1 MKKTILKISM
11 LFFALVLVTSCGSDD
26 DGPAEAA
33 PVKFRALI
41 AGQNVRTDVV
51 TATLS
56 NNGGRLSINVVTDFG
71 PLTMTVGSS
80 AVDAPAVAVQDYII
94 DETGTAQISINSLDA
109 NFSSSPELGGSIT
122 ISEINMEE
130 MTVFGSFGAIL
141 ANTLDDTDTIAITNG
156 ALFNV
161 NFTVQ

>member
-1 MKKTILKISM
+1 MKKTFLKISM
-11 LFFALVLVTSCGSDD
+11 LFFALVLVTSCSSDD

-41 AGQNVRTDVV
+41 GGENVRTDNV

-56 NNGGRLSINVVTDFG
+56 NNGGRLSINVATDLG
-71 PLTMTVGSS
+71 PLTMTIGSS
-80 AVDAPAVAVQDYII
+80 AVDAPVVAVQTYAI
-94 DETGTAQISINSLDA
+94 DETGTFQVAINSLDA
-109 NFSSSPELGGSIT
+109 NYISSPELGGSIT

-130 MTVFGSFGAIL
+130 MTVFGSFGAII
-141 ANTLDDTDTIAITNG
+141 ANTLDDTDTITITNG

>member
-1 MKKTILKISM
+1 MKKTFLKISL
-11 LFFALVLVTSCGSDD
+11 LFFALVFVTSCGSDD

-80 AVDAPAVAVQDYII
+80 EADAPAVAVQDYII

-141 ANTLDDTDTIAITNG
+141 ANNLDDDDTIAITNG